1 MHQGRVW
8 EKGPPRELFAAPK
21 TRELE
26 TFVRA
31 VLQPHDP

>member
-1 MHQGRVW
+1 MHPGRVW
-8 EKGPPRELFAAPK
+8 ENGPPRELFAAPK

-31 VLQPHDP
+31 VLHPHDQ